1 MRSKIAQWL
10 QSKAALDVTTNSYW
24 IGAFYVVWIGAV
36 WYFDWGVTLW

>member
-1 MRSKIAQWL
+1 MRQRLKHWVQAKGIPD
-10 QSKAALDVTTNSYW
+10 AAPTSYW

>member
-10 QSKAALDVTTNSYW
+10 QVKAAPDATTNSYW

-36 WYFDWGVTLW
+36 WYFDWGVNLW